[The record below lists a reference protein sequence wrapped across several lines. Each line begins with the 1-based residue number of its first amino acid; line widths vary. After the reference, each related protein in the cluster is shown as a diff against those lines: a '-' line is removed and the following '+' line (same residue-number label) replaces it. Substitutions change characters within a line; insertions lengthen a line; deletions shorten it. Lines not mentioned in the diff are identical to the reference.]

1 MIELTNLEAAERSS
15 GRARRTGRTVPCVLV
30 AVALTLGLALR
41 ANGQGSVGAVRGVAR
56 SEADGTPIP
65 FVLVRLLLS
74 DSKDGA
80 RRQGITNAQGR
91 FQFDSV
97 PSGTY
102 RLQLLRIGFRPA
114 LSSPIDVR
122 VGETTEQEVRASM
135 IGIPLPTVMVYAENA
150 CLTGDR
156 VAKDPYLSA
165 LWEEVRNGVEIR
177 RAFDRRYRYQR
188 VLGQASETAV
198 PSRPVVQRQRADTVL
213 SEPDSVDVRAERTRA
228 RRASEGFGKGNTLV
242 LPDEGELTDDA
253 FLRTHCVV
261 PTILESGGASGIRFR
276 ETSRGRG
283 IGIQGTIWV
292 DAASRLMRHLEL
304 EYLNGDRAFCTL
316 SVEYAEVAIAGTT
329 LRLPVTGAVS
339 LWPVEAPR
347 GTIVTATLSFGYSRF
362 EEVRAKSPEG
372 FASSHFNSAR

>member
-15 GRARRTGRTVPCVLV
+15 VRARRRTVPCVLV

-165 LWEEVRNGVEIR
+165 LWEHSC
-177 RAFDRRYRYQR
+177 DRGRKH
-188 VLGQASETAV
+188 VFLA
-198 PSRPVVQRQRADTVL
+198 ADTGTRYVE
-213 SEPDSVDVRAERTRA
+213 SAFARHAEARPMASMRVDLERSHRRPLGAVVGHVVGPPA
-228 RRASEGFGKGNTLV
+228 RRHWS
-242 LPDEGELTDDA
+242 DA
-253 FLRTHCVV
+253 R
-261 PTILESGGASGIRFR
+261 
-276 ETSRGRG
+276 
-283 IGIQGTIWV
+283 
-292 DAASRLMRHLEL
+292 
-304 EYLNGDRAFCTL
+304 
-316 SVEYAEVAIAGTT
+316 
-329 LRLPVTGAVS
+329 
-339 LWPVEAPR
+339 
-347 GTIVTATLSFGYSRF
+347 SFT
-362 EEVRAKSPEG
+362 P
-372 FASSHFNSAR
+372 